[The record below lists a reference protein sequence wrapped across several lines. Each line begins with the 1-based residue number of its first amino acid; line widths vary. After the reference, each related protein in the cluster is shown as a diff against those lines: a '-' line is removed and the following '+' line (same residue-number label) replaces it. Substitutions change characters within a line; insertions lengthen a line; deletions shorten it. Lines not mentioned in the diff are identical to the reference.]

1 MVSGL
6 RHAYALPL
14 KLLMGVAGMVLLI
27 TCVNVANLVLARAS
41 HRRPEIALRMALGSG
56 RARLIRQLLTESL
69 LVATAGGALG
79 LVIAWWGGALLVR
92 MISTGDSPVPLD
104 VRSEEHT
111 SELQS
116 LAYLVCRLLLEKKK
130 IKICRLVSD
139 SSITWHAPLVSVVI

>member
-1 MVSGL
+1 MVIDVYSGRSSRSFSL
-6 RHAYALPL
+6 SFFFFNDTATTEIYTLSLHDALP
-14 KLLMGVAGMVLLI
+14 I
-27 TCVNVANLVLARAS
+27 
-41 HRRPEIALRMALGSG
+41 
-56 RARLIRQLLTESL
+56 